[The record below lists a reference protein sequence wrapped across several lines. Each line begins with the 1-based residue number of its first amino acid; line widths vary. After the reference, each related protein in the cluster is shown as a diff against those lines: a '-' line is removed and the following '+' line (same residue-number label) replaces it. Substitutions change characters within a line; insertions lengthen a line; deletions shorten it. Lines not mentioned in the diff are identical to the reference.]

1 MIGRRSPDVPA
12 LVGAVAVVG
21 LGILLVLDSDGR
33 IDLEFAYAG
42 PALIAALGIVLLVS
56 GVWSRRT
63 RS

>member
-1 MIGRRSPDVPA
+1 MTGRRSPDVPG
-12 LVGAVAVVG
+12 LVGAVAIVG

-33 IDLEFAYAG
+33 VDLGFAYAG
-42 PALIAALGIVLLVS
+42 PALLGALGIVLLVS